1 MASKNAEKVYS
12 PACLLGRDPKNSQV
26 CQENQCWRCGWN
38 EKENRNRLILL
49 SVKGLTLCSDGL
61 RRLVMPARNDVK
73 EETK

>member
-1 MASKNAEKVYS
+1 MTKKNSEKVYS

-38 EKENRNRLILL
+38 AHEARMREILFAA
-49 SVKGLTLCSDGL
+49 KGLTMCSDGL

-73 EETK
+73 EEAM